1 MARHCAQVFVALFV
15 VGFISCSPTP
25 TPGNIESSSASS
37 DVVSQDV
44 GPMPAA
50 AKMEERFSHTV
61 LRKEE
66 VTNPEAMEYS
76 SDRAQ
81 PEPKQE
87 TIAAAVV
94 HQEDRSHY
102 NASEVNDSTTVDGP
116 LRSKETC
123 KEEGDQDLRH
133 PSQRSGNPVE
143 VAARQQSPVIDA
155 ALEPSVTT
163 TNSEEAGQSLESENE
178 SESKLNDRKATD
190 MQTHHLD
197 ITSKSTHSKVESSS
211 SGLVTYRTN
220 DKGVVHVVV
229 NSATKI
235 AQGIGHYICMAI
247 EKSTG
252 NRNKCTLSPERLEA
266 ANRAITAVSD
276 TTKALLKHTPRV
288 FDQSRQYLDQAAQH
302 AVEKALEI
310 AVLGGNAFEIA
321 TTVGL
326 QIALATQ
333 KQVVSVIRSPQGQ
346 AVQIWAYKTTQNM
359 IDLTK
364 EAVKVSVNRALWRI
378 ADSSA
383 WLASPS
389 RREYPMGLFFI
400 YQETNNIHA
409 LIPVFTKKHEYLG
422 TFLDDSTGE
431 THGLVVVSGATK
443 CADECWK
450 MTAKAIEGC
459 QGFDFMGSGL
469 QDHHSRA
476 TCAICRS
483 FVWYAMDHDNLRLRG
498 KCFAVTALAWAP
510 AYETG
515 VVSGYFQIRDDAIAD
530 SGTAVKEEAN
540 SVNLISSS
548 TTPADASDEDG
559 DLVERISMEESKTS
573 ASMSSDTLDAK
584 AGPSPYSS
592 NGE

>member
-1 MARHCAQVFVALFV
+1 
-15 VGFISCSPTP
+15 
-25 TPGNIESSSASS
+25 
-37 DVVSQDV
+37 
-44 GPMPAA
+44 
-50 AKMEERFSHTV
+50 
-61 LRKEE
+61 
-66 VTNPEAMEYS
+66 
-76 SDRAQ
+76 
-81 PEPKQE
+81 
-87 TIAAAVV
+87 
-94 HQEDRSHY
+94 
-102 NASEVNDSTTVDGP
+102 
-116 LRSKETC
+116 
-123 KEEGDQDLRH
+123 
-133 PSQRSGNPVE
+133 
-143 VAARQQSPVIDA
+143 
-155 ALEPSVTT
+155 
-163 TNSEEAGQSLESENE
+163 
-178 SESKLNDRKATD
+178 
-190 MQTHHLD
+190 
-197 ITSKSTHSKVESSS
+197 
-211 SGLVTYRTN
+211 
-220 DKGVVHVVV
+220 
-229 NSATKI
+229 
-235 AQGIGHYICMAI
+235 MAI

-266 ANRAITAVSD
+266 VFASANRAITAVSD

-310 AVLGGNAFEIA
+310 AVLGGISGFVMQSFHLLTSVIGNAFEIA

-326 QIALATQ
+326 QIDIHLVDCIGYAKASCQRHTIT
-333 KQVVSVIRSPQGQ
+333 SG
-346 AVQIWAYKTTQNM
+346 TG
-359 IDLTK
+359 
-364 EAVKVSVNRALWRI
+364 
-378 ADSSA
+378 SA
-383 WLASPS
+383 
-389 RREYPMGLFFI
+389 
-400 YQETNNIHA
+400 ETNNIHA

-559 DLVERISMEESKTS
+559 VVTKFTCGS
-573 ASMSSDTLDAK
+573 
-584 AGPSPYSS
+584 
-592 NGE
+592 